1 MTAKQTK
8 KENPADTGNEN
19 QEQELKKVR
28 FRTIMLEGGVKYR
41 TLLTEKYKKREK
53 YEHPDDRKIYS
64 LIPGTVL
71 KICAKEGQKVSE
83 GDNFLVLEA
92 MKMKNKIAFPRGGVV
107 KKIHVDKEQKIGKG
121 KLLVELE

>member
-8 KENPADTGNEN
+8 NETPADSGHEMQD
-19 QEQELKKVR
+19 QEPKKVR

-41 TLLTEKYKKREK
+41 TLLTEKFKRREK
-53 YEHPDDRKIYS
+53 YEYPDDRKIYS

-71 KICAKEGQKVSE
+71 KICAKEGQEVTE

-107 KKIHVDKEQKIGKG
+107 KKIHVVKDQKIGKG
-121 KLLVELE
+121 KLLIELE